1 MEVAGTAVGIASL
14 GIQVCQSLL
23 SYYADWQEYNANISN
38 TYKVIVDLGKQTWA
52 QYDNYCN
59 ILQSHNIL

>member
-38 TYKVIVDLGKQTWA
+38 TYKVIVDLGKTLTLLKSSLE
-52 QYDNYCN
+52 NEELN
-59 ILQSHNIL
+59 P